1 MISGTTNY
9 IDVERNFTLAKMKSM
24 IVHLLIEKS
33 LLDPNNDI
41 KIVFKENNDESK
53 ILNQFAYYLETLGF
67 TNTTHDIMVVIIQ
80 QLRFIIFSNLMLNM
94 DVVEARTGNLVKS
107 SYSLLPI
114 TQYRY
119 GKLISQKNF
128 MIYLNKR
135 RSFIIIYKEHL
146 KSNECNFEFDSSNL
160 DNDQYL
166 ETDLSNFAKRRQIGY
181 KFNSSQLKSL
191 RNHIIIDILANE
203 YSDNICVCFG
213 DGSIF
218 IIDINTG
225 KIIGNFLME
234 DIIDKL
240 DNNQIIN
247 IIHQMSVRGDMII
260 KCIECQEIIRGRTS
274 IIIYVFIYDIKLK
287 TIKKLSYNL
296 SNYVLC
302 CILSHNGTQLLLI
315 LDNHSVVRLF
325 LDENQKFVLI
335 ENLKD
340 ITSIKY
346 LDDEHFITNSSDRCI
361 KLWKNDICVYEFRE
375 ARDVNFIYSSDCSLL
390 LSIDQNGRL
399 TVYDLYRLNLLYQI
413 STGYVDINENIF
425 F

>member
-203 YSDNICVCFG
+203 YSDNICVCF
-213 DGSIF
+213 
-218 IIDINTG
+218 
-225 KIIGNFLME
+225 
-234 DIIDKL
+234 KL
-240 DNNQIIN
+240 RSEEQ
-247 IIHQMSVRGDMII
+247 
-260 KCIECQEIIRGRTS
+260 T
-274 IIIYVFIYDIKLK
+274 
-287 TIKKLSYNL
+287 
-296 SNYVLC
+296 
-302 CILSHNGTQLLLI
+302 
-315 LDNHSVVRLF
+315 
-325 LDENQKFVLI
+325 
-335 ENLKD
+335 
-340 ITSIKY
+340 
-346 LDDEHFITNSSDRCI
+346 
-361 KLWKNDICVYEFRE
+361 
-375 ARDVNFIYSSDCSLL
+375 
-390 LSIDQNGRL
+390 
-399 TVYDLYRLNLLYQI
+399 
-413 STGYVDINENIF
+413 
-425 F
+425 